1 MDHRSAECGCCKP
14 LERRT
19 ALKMALGVALGVDFI
34 SRATAQNDDPRNVRP
49 QPGDRLVFAEGE
61 RRGNII
67 AVADLLSGGPPV
79 YAFPMDPGSQLI
91 RDGSRLN
98 KILLVRCDQESLN
111 EETRLRAVDGI
122 AAYSSICTHQG
133 CEVGAWDADT
143 KTLWC
148 PCHDSKYDPR
158 ESGRVVVGPAP
169 KRLAALPL
177 KLVDGVLAV
186 AAGFSGPVGFQN
198 R

>member
-1 MDHRSAECGCCKP
+1 MEYKTAGCPDCKP

-19 ALKMALGVALGVDFI
+19 ALKMAVGVALGLNFT
-34 SRATAQNDDPRNVRP
+34 SGAKAQNNDPRNARP
-49 QPGDRLVFAEGE
+49 QPGDRMVFADGE
-61 RRGNII
+61 RKGNII
-67 AVADLLSGGPPV
+67 AAADLLAGATQIH
-79 YAFPMDPGSQLI
+79 AFPVDPTSQLV

-98 KILLVRCDQESLN
+98 KILLIRCDHESLN
-111 EETRLRAVDGI
+111 EETRRRAVDGI
-122 AAYSSICTHQG
+122 AAYSAVCTHQG
-133 CEVGAWDADT
+133 CDVGAWDAET

-148 PCHDSKYDPR
+148 PCHDSKFDPR
-158 ESGRVVVGPAP
+158 ENGRVVSGPAL

-177 KLVDGVLAV
+177 KQVDGELAV